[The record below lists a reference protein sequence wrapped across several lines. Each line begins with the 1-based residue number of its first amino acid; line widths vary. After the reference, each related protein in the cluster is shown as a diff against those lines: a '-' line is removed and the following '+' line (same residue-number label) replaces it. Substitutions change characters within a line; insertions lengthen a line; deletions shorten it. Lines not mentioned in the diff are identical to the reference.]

1 MTRDEFKR
9 LLEVMEPEEPNLEQV
24 RELIASLEECPPF
37 LLGVA
42 QKVLHEDEVLRL
54 AVHQFRAF
62 ALRQTP
68 VSNNW
73 YSQAVV
79 ANESPLDSE

>member
-9 LLEVMEPEEPNLEQV
+9 LLEVMEPKEPNLEQV
-24 RELIASLEECPPF
+24 REFISSLDECPPF
-37 LLGVA
+37 LLNVA
-42 QKVLHEDEVLRL
+42 SKVLHEDEVLRL

-79 ANESPLDSE
+79 KNESTLD